1 MIVKVVGSIE
11 EDCGGEARW
20 PATAQNLIDLGIKP
34 NERQMQSLSG
44 WTHMISPFFVIGAF
58 VLLFLQQ
65 MWEMKNEAAEA
76 DRRARREGIS
86 VKYFK
91 KKSDKFDKLE
101 YIADLYKFIATS
113 LHEIQQQI
121 EENDRLEIEE

>member
-1 MIVKVVGSIE
+1 MSSQSNQMIVKVV
-11 EDCGGEARW
+11 EDIQTACRGEARW
-20 PATAQNLIDLGIKP
+20 PATAENLVMLGIGP
-34 NERQMQSLSG
+34 NEKQMQRLSG
-44 WTHMISPFFVIGAF
+44 WTHMISPFYVCGAF

-65 MWEMKNEAAEA
+65 MWELRNEAAEA

-101 YIADLYKFIATS
+101 YIADLYKFIAAS
-113 LHEIQQQI
+113 LTEI
-121 EENDRLEIEE
+121 